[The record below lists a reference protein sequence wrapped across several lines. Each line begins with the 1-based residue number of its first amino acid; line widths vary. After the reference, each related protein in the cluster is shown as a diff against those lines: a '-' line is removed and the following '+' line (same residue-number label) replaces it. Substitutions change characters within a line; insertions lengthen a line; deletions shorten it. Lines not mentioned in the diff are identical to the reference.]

1 MSTSEGLRLLQSR
14 LLDLRKPAV
23 YELIRITSSE
33 IFNFMNQDHISAVG
47 EYRSISI
54 MGEAFFEKPFSTG
67 KDAATVLRLA
77 WSMGPKFV
85 CQELSAFARSGAE
98 YEDMFP
104 PEDEKSSGQ
113 A

>member
-1 MSTSEGLRLLQSR
+1 MSTREDLRLLKSK

-23 YELIRITSSE
+23 YELIRMTSSE
-33 IFNFMNQDHISAVG
+33 VFKFVTDEDMVDVG
-47 EYRSISI
+47 NNRPVSI
-54 MGEAFFEKPFSTG
+54 MGVHFFEKPWSKG
-67 KDAATVLRLA
+67 SDVATVLRLA
-77 WSMGPKFV
+77 WSMGPKVV
-85 CQELSAFARSGAE
+85 CQELSAFARSRAE